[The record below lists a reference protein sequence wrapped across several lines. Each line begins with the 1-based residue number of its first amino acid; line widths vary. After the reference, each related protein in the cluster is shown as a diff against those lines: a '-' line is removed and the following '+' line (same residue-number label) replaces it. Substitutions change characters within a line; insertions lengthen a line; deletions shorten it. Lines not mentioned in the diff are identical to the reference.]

1 MSFAHRDILT
11 SVSETMVKR
20 MNLTTLA
27 TGLFL
32 LAAATQTVADVDPLF
47 ASHDILDVEI
57 DGPFAML
64 ADERPNEEESAGK
77 FRYSAED
84 GTLVEFDVAV
94 RTRGRLRRGKETCTF
109 PPLRL
114 NFKKSQTKDTLFDK
128 QDKVKL
134 VTHCRNKARRYEQ
147 AVIAEYLTYRLFGL
161 LTDRSF
167 NVRLLRVNYV
177 PTDKG
182 RDMDSYAI
190 LIESKD
196 RLQKRLDAKPVSTE
210 KVAVSTIVPEDLNL
224 ASVFQYFIGN
234 TDFSP
239 VQTAPDE
246 DCCHNQVLFVRDG
259 KLSYTVPYDFDQSG
273 LVDAPHAFPNPRF
286 RLKSARERLYRGR
299 CVNNEHLPATLNLFR
314 ERRTNIEKL
323 IQDQPGLDKATA
335 RSMLEFVEEFY
346 DTIDSPKRLQGNIVA
361 KCL

>member
-1 MSFAHRDILT
+1 
-11 SVSETMVKR
+11 MVKP
-20 MNLTTLA
+20 MNLTTLI

-32 LAAATQTVADVDPLF
+32 LVAATPSVADVDPLF
-47 ASHDILDVEI
+47 ASHDVLEVEI
-57 DGPFAML
+57 AAPFAML
-64 ADERPNEEESAGK
+64 ADERPNEEEAAGK

-134 VTHCRNKARRYEQ
+134 VTHCRNKARSYEQ
-147 AVIAEYLTYRLFGL
+147 AVIAEYLTYRILGM

-167 NVRLLRVNYV
+167 STRLLRITYV

-182 RDMDSYAI
+182 RDMESYAI

-196 RLQKRLDAKPVSTE
+196 RLQKRLDAKPMSIA
-210 KVAVSTIVPEDLNL
+210 KVEISTIRPEDLNL
-224 ASVFQYFIGN
+224 ASVFQFFIGN

-239 VQTAPDE
+239 VETAPDE
-246 DCCHNQVLFVRDG
+246 DCCHNQVLFVREG
-259 KLSYTVPYDFDQSG
+259 ELSYSVPYDFDQSG

-286 RLKSARERLYRGR
+286 RLKDTRERLYRGR
-299 CVNNEHLPATLNLFR
+299 CVNIEHLPATLRLFR
-314 ERRTNIEKL
+314 ERRDDIESL
-323 IQDQPGLDKATA
+323 IQDQPGLDKVTK
-335 RSMLEFVEEFY
+335 RSMLEFTEEFY
-346 DTIDSPKRLQGNIVA
+346 DTIDSPKRLQRNIVG

>member
-1 MSFAHRDILT
+1 
-11 SVSETMVKR
+11 MVLR
-20 MNLTTLA
+20 MNLTSLIP
-27 TGLFL
+27 GLFL
-32 LAAATQTVADVDPLF
+32 LAAATQSLADVDPLF
-47 ASHDILDVEI
+47 ASHEILQGEI
-57 DGPFAML
+57 EAPFGML
-64 ADERPNEEESAGK
+64 AQDRPNEEEAPGT
-77 FRYSAED
+77 FRFTAQD

-114 NFKKSQTKDTLFDK
+114 NFKKSQTKDTLFHK
-128 QDKVKL
+128 QDKLKL

-147 AVIAEYLTYRLFGL
+147 ALVAEYLTYRIFNM
-161 LTDRSF
+161 LTERSF
-167 NVRLLRVNYV
+167 NTRLLRITYV

-182 RDMDSYAI
+182 RTFDTYAV

-196 RLQKRLDAKPVSTE
+196 RLEKRLDAKPVIVE
-210 KVAVSTIVPEDLNL
+210 KVAVSTIQPEDLNL
-224 ASVFQYFIGN
+224 ASVFQYLIGN

-246 DCCHNQVLFVRDG
+246 DCCHNQVLFVREG
-259 KLSYTVPYDFDQSG
+259 ELSYTVPYDFDQSG

-299 CVNNEHLPATLNLFR
+299 CVNNEYLPETLNLFR
-314 ERRTNIEKL
+314 ERRQDIEKL
-323 IQDQPGLDKATA
+323 IEDQPELDKKTG
-335 RSMLEFVEEFY
+335 RSMLEFIEKFY
-346 DTIDSPKRLQGNIVA
+346 DTIDDPKRLQRYIVA

>member
-1 MSFAHRDILT
+1 
-11 SVSETMVKR
+11 MVKR
-20 MNLTTLA
+20 MNLTTLI

-32 LAAATQTVADVDPLF
+32 LAAATQSVADVDPLF
-47 ASHDILDVEI
+47 ASHDILEVEI
-57 DGPFAML
+57 AAPFAML
-64 ADERPNEEESAGK
+64 ADERPNEEETAGK
-77 FRYSAED
+77 FRYTAED

-147 AVIAEYLTYRLFGL
+147 AVIAEYLTYRIFSL

-167 NVRLLRVNYV
+167 STRLMRVTYV

-182 RDMDSYAI
+182 RDMENYAI

-196 RLQKRLDAKPVSTE
+196 RLQKRLDAKPMSIAKVEVS
-210 KVAVSTIVPEDLNL
+210 SIRPEDLNL
-224 ASVFQYFIGN
+224 ASVFQFFIGN

-246 DCCHNQVLFVRDG
+246 DCCHNQVLFVREG
-259 KLSYTVPYDFDQSG
+259 ELSYSVPYDFDQSG
-273 LVDAPHAFPNPRF
+273 FVDAPHAFPNPRF
-286 RLKSARERLYRGR
+286 RLKSVHERLYRGR
-299 CVNNEHLPATLNLFR
+299 CVNNEHLPATLRLFR
-314 ERRTNIEKL
+314 ERRDDIENL
-323 IQDQPGLDKATA
+323 IQDQPGLDKAKK
-335 RSMLEFVEEFY
+335 RSMLGFVEEFY
-346 DTIDSPKRLQGNIVA
+346 DTIDSPQQLQRNIVG

>member
-1 MSFAHRDILT
+1 
-11 SVSETMVKR
+11 
-20 MNLTTLA
+20 MNLTTLI

-32 LAAATQTVADVDPLF
+32 LTAATQSVADVDPIF
-47 ASHDILDVEI
+47 ASYDILEVEI
-57 DGPFAML
+57 AAPFAML
-64 ADERPNEEESAGK
+64 ADERPNEEEAPGK

-147 AVIAEYLTYRLFGL
+147 AVIAEYLAYRIFSL
-161 LTDRSF
+161 LTDRNF
-167 NVRLLRVNYV
+167 NTRLLRITYV
-177 PTDKG
+177 PTDNG

-196 RLQKRLDAKPVSTE
+196 RLQKRLDAKPVSIE
-210 KVAVSTIVPEDLNL
+210 KVQVSSILPENLNL
-224 ASVFQYFIGN
+224 ASVFQFFIGN

-246 DCCHNQVLFVRDG
+246 DCCHNQVLFVREG
-259 KLSYTVPYDFDQSG
+259 ELSYSIPYDFDQSG
-273 LVDAPHAFPNPRF
+273 LIDAPYAFPNPRF
-286 RLKSARERLYRGR
+286 HLKSPRDRLYRGR
-299 CVNNEHLPATLNLFR
+299 CVNNEHLPASLSLFR
-314 ERRTNIEKL
+314 EHRDDIEKL
-323 IQDQPGLDKATA
+323 IQDQPGLDNATE
-335 RSMLEFVEEFY
+335 RSMLDFTEEFY
-346 DTIDSPKRLQGNIVA
+346 DIIDSPKRLQRSIVD